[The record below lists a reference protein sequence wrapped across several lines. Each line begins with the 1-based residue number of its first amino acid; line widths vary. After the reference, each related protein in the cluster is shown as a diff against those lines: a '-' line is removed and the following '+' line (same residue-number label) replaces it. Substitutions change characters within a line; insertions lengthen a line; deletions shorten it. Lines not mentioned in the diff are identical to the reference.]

1 MFLSKP
7 TCWIRWASLVS
18 GVFKKVQCFL
28 ESCSG
33 QTSNLQSFNDWT
45 IPGTEVENH
54 PADGRLYHLKSL
66 LRDRLSSENIECR
79 LRYWVDVFYYIS
91 SYIIRGLWSGGMVDR
106 GSDITSSKRDFER
119 ADTLFNVAVGFLSRV
134 GMTVNKLIRVQ
145 LPSSYANTSYLS
157 LRMISALT
165 ANRDKIS
172 VIVLTLLS
180 TRATSSSW
188 RWGENWEEI
197 EFKLFSGGG
206 RARRRDDIAGT
217 CESLRAQVGP

>member
-1 MFLSKP
+1 
-7 TCWIRWASLVS
+7 
-18 GVFKKVQCFL
+18 
-28 ESCSG
+28 
-33 QTSNLQSFNDWT
+33 
-45 IPGTEVENH
+45 
-54 PADGRLYHLKSL
+54 
-66 LRDRLSSENIECR
+66 
-79 LRYWVDVFYYIS
+79 
-91 SYIIRGLWSGGMVDR
+91 
-106 GSDITSSKRDFER
+106 
-119 ADTLFNVAVGFLSRV
+119 
-134 GMTVNKLIRVQ
+134 
-145 LPSSYANTSYLS
+145 
-157 LRMISALT
+157 MISALT